1 MNNSTVEILETY
13 IDVNS
18 ERIVKKTDS
27 VVDSVIDQFIER
39 SVAGKLKYGTT
50 MDRNDLSLSE
60 WIEHAIQEHLDSIL
74 YLKKIKNIV
83 EGKK

>member
-1 MNNSTVEILETY
+1 VNNSTVEILETY

-74 YLKKIKNIV
+74 YLKKIKNLV

>member
-1 MNNSTVEILETY
+1 VNNSTVEILETY

>member
-74 YLKKIKNIV
+74 YLKKIKNLV